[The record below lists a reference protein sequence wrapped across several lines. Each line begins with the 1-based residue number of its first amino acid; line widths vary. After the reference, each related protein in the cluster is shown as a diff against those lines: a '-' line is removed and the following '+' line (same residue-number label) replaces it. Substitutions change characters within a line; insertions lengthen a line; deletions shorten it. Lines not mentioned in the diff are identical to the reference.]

1 MTFVARR
8 KRTSGESASASEP
21 APPSAPLPSWRVL
34 VLVEENG
41 NVPFES
47 WYRGLRDVAARARI
61 AARIARILQGGNFG
75 DHRERIEGAVSELR
89 LDYGPG
95 YRIYYVRQGDT
106 IAILLGGGVKDGQQ
120 RDIAE
125 AVALWER
132 CRHDVEGRSREPGG

>member
-1 MTFVARR
+1 VARR
-8 KRTSGESASASEP
+8 KQARGESVPSPEP
-21 APPSAPLPSWRVL
+21 APAAPPDWRVL
-34 VLVEENG
+34 VLVEEDG
-41 NVPFES
+41 RAPYET

-106 IAILLGGGVKDGQQ
+106 ITILLGGGVKDGQQ

-125 AVALWER
+125 AVVLWER
-132 CRHDVEGRSREPGG
+132 YRHDVEGRSRELGG